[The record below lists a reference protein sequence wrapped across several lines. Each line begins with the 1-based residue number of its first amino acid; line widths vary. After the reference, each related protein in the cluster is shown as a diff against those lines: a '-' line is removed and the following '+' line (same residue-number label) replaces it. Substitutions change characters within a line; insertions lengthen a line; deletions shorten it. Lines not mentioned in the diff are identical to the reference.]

1 MCVVCLFCELGYRSG
16 KKQRKRNSETDTENG
31 HGNGYGAKEMNYM
44 KHLKANWKVA
54 LHSFNDFLEHF
65 IHGLLPFIKW
75 EHEQPKRKLSVVLT
89 ITKIKKH
96 KPNIDIEEAIDELR
110 QSDRTR

>member
-1 MCVVCLFCELGYRSG
+1 MTKF
-16 KKQRKRNSETDTENG
+16 RKR
-31 HGNGYGAKEMNYM
+31 GAKEMNYV

-65 IHGLLPFIKW
+65 LHGLLPFIKW

-89 ITKIKKH
+89 IIKIRKH
-96 KPNIDIEEAIDELR
+96 EPNMDIEEVTDEEK
-110 QSDRTR
+110 STKRTDGQ